1 MVLTE
6 LITRKTPPLRNFD
19 TRYVF
24 PEKSFKLI
32 IPGDTPV
39 SMVELT
45 MKCVQTGPSFR
56 PDIKEILKHLSQID
70 TEKTIDQEL
79 KQQGQDQSPQSPA
92 KFAKPKK
99 PGRNKTPEKEGGG
112 AGVVGTMNEEI
123 TEEKKEIGEEKNE
136 IAEEKKEVEERKE

>member
-24 PEKSFKLI
+24 PEKSFRLT

-45 MKCVQTGPSFR
+45 MKCVQNGPSFR
-56 PDIKEILKHLSQID
+56 PDIRDIMKQLSQID
-70 TEKTIDQEL
+70 TERTMDVEL
-79 KQQGQDQSPQSPA
+79 KQSGQDPSPQTPP

-99 PGRNKTPEKEGGG
+99 PGRNKTPEKENNNGGG
-112 AGVVGTMNEEI
+112 D
-123 TEEKKEIGEEKNE
+123 
-136 IAEEKKEVEERKE
+136 VEENVIEGDEKE